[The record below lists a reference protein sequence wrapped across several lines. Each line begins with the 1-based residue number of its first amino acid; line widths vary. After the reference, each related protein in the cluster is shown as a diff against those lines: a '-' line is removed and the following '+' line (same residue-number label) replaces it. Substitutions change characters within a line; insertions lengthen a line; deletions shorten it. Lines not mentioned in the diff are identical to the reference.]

1 LAFCATSARPEVALC
16 ARDEACLDAEAVRL
30 DAADVRCFADAVAP
44 RPFDD
49 DLAAE
54 RDLGLPLAFVLRR
67 AVAPLRDEPPDFA
80 FDPLEAL
87 AERLLVP
94 DLFV

>member
-1 LAFCATSARPEVALC
+1 
-16 ARDEACLDAEAVRL
+16 
-30 DAADVRCFADAVAP
+30 
-44 RPFDD
+44 
-49 DLAAE
+49 
-54 RDLGLPLAFVLRR
+54 LAFVLRR

-87 AERLLVP
+87 AERLLLP